1 MKTSYAENRLT
12 RLSSDFL
19 RKNFPRFY
27 RNIRDLNVNFKFSK
41 NYFRKQLLTINE
53 LSESIKNKRYLD
65 WKKDQYYKL
74 KGTAPDFAFIEINN
88 SCNINCVMCDTKSST
103 RPKKLMKLDLFE
115 QSVKKLKSDN
125 IDTVGLHTI
134 GDPLANPRLPEIFK
148 ILRKY
153 KMKTSISTNGLLL
166 DKHLD
171 TILSNFDICPD
182 IRFSIDGATKKTYE
196 KIRLGANWDILIK
209 NLELA
214 KKELAPKGFRI
225 STNMTMTKENIGEL
239 GEFIVFFRN
248 YFKYPHYNIQLN
260 FMNSLSPS
268 NKYFINNNVIS
279 EHTHSNK
286 FCKYVA
292 HAIPYVLV
300 DGDIS
305 MCCRDYD
312 GSLIMDKL
320 KESSI
325 LDSFNNK
332 KFTDLQKFHEG
343 QEISSANYKLC
354 SDCYEVDWRV
364 CEIWRKSVEYILF
377 HKQNENSEFYQETF
391 SKLLNTLDKKD
402 LHLDMNKFL

>member
-1 MKTSYAENRLT
+1 MKTSFTENKFNRLF
-12 RLSSDFL
+12 SDFF
-19 RKNFPRFY
+19 RKYSPKIY
-27 RNIRDLNVNFKFSK
+27 RNIRILNVNFKFSK
-41 NYFRKQLLTINE
+41 KYFKKIIFTLDE
-53 LSESIKNKRYLD
+53 LSLSVKNKKYLD
-65 WKKDQYYKL
+65 WKKEQYYKL
-74 KGTAPDFAFIEINN
+74 KGNKPDFAFIEINN
-88 SCNINCVMCDTKSST
+88 SCNINCIMCDTKSST

-115 QSVKKLKSDN
+115 QSVKKLKKDN
-125 IDTVGLHTI
+125 INIVGLHTI

-148 ILRKY
+148 ILKKY
-153 KMKTSISTNGLLL
+153 KMKTSISTNGLMLE
-166 DKHLD
+166 KHLD

-182 IRFSIDGATKKTYE
+182 LRFSIDGATKETYE
-196 KIRLGANWDILIK
+196 KIRVGANWEILIK

-214 KKELAPKGFRI
+214 KKELEPKGFRI

-239 GEFIVFFRN
+239 GKFVVFFRN
-248 YFKYPHYNIQLN
+248 YFKNPYYNIQLN

-268 NKYFINNNVIS
+268 NKYFIENNVIP
-279 EHTHSNK
+279 EHTHSNR

-332 KFTDLQKFHEG
+332 KFTDLQNAHEG
-343 QEISSANYKLC
+343 QEILSTNYKLC
-354 SDCYEVDWRV
+354 SDCYEVDWRI
-364 CEIWRKSVEYILF
+364 CEIWRKSIELILF
-377 HKQNENSEFYQETF
+377 YKPNESSEFYQNSF
-391 SKLLNTLDKKD
+391 SKLLNTLNKKD
-402 LHLDMNKFL
+402 VNLDIKRFL